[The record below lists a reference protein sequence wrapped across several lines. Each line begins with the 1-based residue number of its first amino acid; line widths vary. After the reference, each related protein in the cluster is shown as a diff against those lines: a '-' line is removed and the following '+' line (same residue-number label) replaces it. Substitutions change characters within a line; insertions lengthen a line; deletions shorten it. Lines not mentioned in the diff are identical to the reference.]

1 MYRNGSTAT
10 PILLALTALSAF
22 SAVNWETSRYSSV
35 PKATHESPSRG
46 DALDAPVL
54 AAGPSVATGLA
65 TLSASSRLQYQEGKV
80 QSTRDSAYSQ
90 IHAGDLLGAAETL
103 IRSFRDIPNDL
114 PELAD
119 SVAGSSQLLLFEM
132 EYLMDK
138 ETRETCVK
146 QVFKPREYITDRF
159 FLWLL
164 FVYEGQD
171 TENKTA
177 GSRELQYLISEKN
190 NLVRILGLY
199 FLSDPYYYRGT
210 AFPYQHSTLLAQEY
224 PDLAISKEALRLS
237 IYAAA
242 KQDGKA
248 LSQALIDSATAR
260 TALAR
265 HAYFRELTVA
275 RGDALSPLTDEEV
288 QAIPEFAPLPD
299 DVLDALE
306 PALKARAEGDDLGN
320 HMSLLCD
327 IARQST
333 DWRVR
338 YAAILMAEPHK
349 NEGFH
354 AQFLDTVRQVA
365 GASVVTPDVIRARV
379 WLVRLGLKDED
390 GNPTDATT
398 AREAAKEAEKLLNTS
413 WVGITY
419 ERHLD
424 EEILKTAMQCANAL
438 AARDMAGE
446 AEALYI
452 AIGAKYPNSKVAT
465 EIQERLRLLQ
475 PPLQ

>member
-1 MYRNGSTAT
+1 M
-10 PILLALTALSAF
+10 
-22 SAVNWETSRYSSV
+22 
-35 PKATHESPSRG
+35 
-46 DALDAPVL
+46 
-54 AAGPSVATGLA
+54 
-65 TLSASSRLQYQEGKV
+65 
-80 QSTRDSAYSQ
+80 
-90 IHAGDLLGAAETL
+90 
-103 IRSFRDIPNDL
+103 
-114 PELAD
+114 
-119 SVAGSSQLLLFEM
+119 
-132 EYLMDK
+132 
-138 ETRETCVK
+138 
-146 QVFKPREYITDRF
+146 
-159 FLWLL
+159 
-164 FVYEGQD
+164 
-171 TENKTA
+171 
-177 GSRELQYLISEKN
+177 
-190 NLVRILGLY
+190 VRILGLY

-265 HAYFRELTVA
+265 HAYFRQLTVA

-349 NEGFH
+349 NEGFR

-452 AIGAKYPNSKVAT
+452 AIGDKYPNSKVAT
-465 EIQERLRLLQ
+465 EIQGKLRLLQ
-475 PPLQ
+475 LPLQ

>member
-1 MYRNGSTAT
+1 MHRNGSITTLLVLTLTA
-10 PILLALTALSAF
+10 LFALTAVTLEIPA
-22 SAVNWETSRYSSV
+22 YSSL
-35 PKATHESPSRG
+35 PKAKRESASQD
-46 DALDAPVL
+46 DALHPPVL
-54 AAGPSVATGLA
+54 AAGPSVATGVA
-65 TLSASSRLQYQEGKV
+65 TISSSSRLQYQEGKV
-80 QSTRDSAYSQ
+80 QTTRDSAYSQ
-90 IHAGDLLGAAETL
+90 IHAGDLLGGAETL
-103 IRSFRDIPNDL
+103 LRSFRDIPNDL

-119 SVAGSSQLLLFEM
+119 TVAGSFHLLLFEM

-171 TENKTA
+171 TEEKTA
-177 GSRELQYLISEKN
+177 GSRELQYLISENN

-199 FLSDPYYYRGT
+199 FLSDPYYYRDTG
-210 AFPYQHSTLLAQEY
+210 FPYQHSTLLAQEY

-248 LSQALIDSATAR
+248 LSQALTASATAR

-265 HAYFRELTVA
+265 HAYFDRLRA
-275 RGDALSPLTDEEV
+275 GRRDPASPLTDEEV
-288 QAIPEFAPLPD
+288 QAIPEFTPLPD
-299 DVLDALE
+299 EVLDALE
-306 PALKARAEGDDLGN
+306 PALTAGVEEDNLAN
-320 HMSLLCD
+320 YMALLCSM
-327 IARQST
+327 AQSAA

-349 NEGFH
+349 DKGFRT
-354 AQFLDTVRQVA
+354 QFHDAVRHVA

-379 WLVRLGLKDED
+379 WLVRLGLKDKD

-398 AREAAKEAEKLLNTS
+398 AREAAKEAEKLLDTS

-438 AARDMAGE
+438 GARDMASE
-446 AEALYI
+446 AETLYT
-452 AIGAKYPNSKVAT
+452 AIRAKYPNSKVAT
-465 EIQERLRLLQ
+465 EIQEKLRLLQ